1 MAQFV
6 KTAKNLLGKGTRINN
21 GSKDNISS
29 LLQVLCVRHCK
40 HLESLIS

>member
-29 LLQVLCVRHCK
+29 LL
-40 HLESLIS
+40 